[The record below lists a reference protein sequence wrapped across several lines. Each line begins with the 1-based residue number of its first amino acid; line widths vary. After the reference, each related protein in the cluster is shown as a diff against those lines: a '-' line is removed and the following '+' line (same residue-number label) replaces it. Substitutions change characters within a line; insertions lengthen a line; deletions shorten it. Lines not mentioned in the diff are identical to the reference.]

1 MTRLLDAETLAA
13 ANERNRKAWRKDGAT
28 NAVGLDDADAR
39 RRTRTPQD
47 GDAAYPPAPAAP
59 RKPSEIEEKM
69 AEQIWLCKLPEPVRQ
84 FQPFPQR
91 KWKIDFAWPRY
102 KLALEVDGMVH
113 RIKATFKSSFERGYW
128 LMRAD
133 WRVLHVGGDQVR
145 SGEAVTW
152 IEQLLQAAHDREE
165 ARRHR

>member
-1 MTRLLDAETLAA
+1 MSHLRLTEEQYAALGLKRGQNAA
-13 ANERNRKAWRKDGAT
+13 AG
-28 NAVGLDDADAR
+28 DADQIGANEITETSHSR
-39 RRTRTPQD
+39 S
-47 GDAAYPPAPAAP
+47 AAP
-59 RKPSEIEEKM
+59 RKPSEIEEQM

-102 KLALEVDGMVH
+102 KLALEVDGAVH
-113 RIKATFKSSFERGYW
+113 RIKSVFKSSFERGYW

-152 IEQLLQAAHDREE
+152 IEQLLQAAQDREE